1 MENQK
6 VHNIPTILVVFGVT
20 GDLMSRKILPALL
33 QLYKNQKLPNLFY
46 VIGFS
51 RREMPKEEYDKFLRD
66 SLSGYLNDEYPV
78 TSEKFL
84 KLFSYQKGKFE
95 DLQDYQELAK
105 KLGQVDNKWQA
116 CSNKLFYLAVPPKY
130 YEPILN
136 NLAQSGLTTPCGP
149 KEGWTRVLVEKP
161 FGINLKQAKKLDEI
175 LGALFK
181 DEQIYPIDHY
191 LAKEMLQNILTFRF
205 TNNLFE
211 ETWDNQSIEK
221 IYIRLWEKIGVEGR
235 GEFYDGVGALRDV
248 GQNHLLQMLAI
259 VMMNQPETLD
269 AVPIR
274 RKRAEI
280 LKTLIKPSEEEIKV
294 YTYRAQ
300 YEGYRNIKN
309 INSNSAT
316 ETFFHIRAF
325 SSSPRWRGV
334 PITLESGKRM
344 GEQIKE
350 IVVTFKHKSPCFCPP
365 YGPHLK
371 NKIIFR
377 VEPNEEIKIR
387 FWSRKPGIKNE
398 VEERSLAFLYRD
410 VPKRIQYV
418 EEYERLLLDCF
429 AGDQTLFAS
438 TDEVE
443 AMWRFIDPIYSAWQ
457 KNLVPLKT
465 YEPDT
470 NEAHDNSRYI
480 KDGPLL
486 NPMFKKEIGLVG
498 LGKMGRSIARRLIE
512 KEWKVV
518 GYNRTNEVTKEME
531 IEGIE
536 PAFSLKEMVDQLTPP
551 RIVWLMLPAGK
562 ATDEAIFGKDQ
573 LVALLKKND
582 IIIDG
587 GNAYYK
593 DSIQRYKKLK
603 PLGIKFCDV
612 GFSGGPDGARNGGC
626 LMVGGSEELFEDLK
640 PLYLDLA
647 KEQGLQFFDG
657 DGAGH
662 FVKMIHNGIEYGMMQ
677 SLAEGFSLLKKSNYN
692 LDLAKVAEVYNHGS
706 VIESRLVGWLKKA
719 FELHT
724 QELKDVTTSVGY
736 TGEGNW
742 TLETAKNMGLKARA
756 IEEAVKFRM
765 ESQSKPSYI
774 GKILSALRE
783 QFGKHSVKKT

>member
-1 MENQK
+1 
-6 VHNIPTILVVFGVT
+6 
-20 GDLMSRKILPALL
+20 MSRKILPALFR
-33 QLYKNQKLPNLFY
+33 LYEDNKLPNLFY

-51 RREMPKEEYDKFLRD
+51 RRDLGKDGFEKLLRD
-66 SLSGYLNDEYPV
+66 SLSEFFTDGSDKSV
-78 TSEKFL
+78 HEKFL
-84 KLFSYQKGKFE
+84 KLFSYQQGKFE
-95 DLQDYQELAK
+95 NLNDYKNLAR

-130 YEPILN
+130 YEPILR
-136 NLAQSGLTTPCGP
+136 NLAGSGLTIPCGP
-149 KEGWTRVLVEKP
+149 EEGWTRVLVEKP
-161 FGINLKQAKKLDEI
+161 FGINLKQARKLDEI
-175 LGALFK
+175 LGTLFK

-221 IYIRLWEKIGVEGR
+221 IYIRLWEKIGVEDR

-280 LKTLIKPSEEEIKV
+280 LKTLIKPSDEEIKV
-294 YTYRAQ
+294 YTYRGQ
-300 YEGYRNIKN
+300 YDGYQKIKGVDLL
-309 INSNSAT
+309 SKT
-316 ETFFHIRAF
+316 ETFFNIRAF

-334 PITLESGKRM
+334 PITMESGKRM

-365 YGPHLK
+365 NGPHLK

-377 VEPNEEIKIR
+377 VEPNEEINIR
-387 FWSRKPGIKNE
+387 FWSRKPGIKTE
-398 VEERSLAFLYRD
+398 IEERSLDFLYRNT
-410 VPKRIQYV
+410 PKRVQYV

-438 TDEVE
+438 TDEVK
-443 AMWRFIDPIYSAWQ
+443 AMWRFIDPIYCAWE

-465 YEPDT
+465 YRPDT
-470 NEAHDNSRYI
+470 NDAHDDSRYI

-486 NPMFKKEIGLVG
+486 NPMFKKEIGIVG

-518 GYNRTNEVTKEME
+518 GYNRSDEVTKEME
-531 IEGIE
+531 IEGLE
-536 PAFSLKEMVDQLTPP
+536 PAFTLKELVDKLTNPKV
-551 RIVWLMLPAGK
+551 IWLMLPAGQ
-562 ATDEAIFGKDQ
+562 ATNDVIFSNNG
-573 LVALLKKND
+573 LVSLLKKGD

-587 GNAYYK
+587 GNAFYK
-593 DSIQRYKKLK
+593 DSIKRFDKLK
-603 PLGIKFCDV
+603 TFGIKFCDV
-612 GFSGGPDGARNGGC
+612 GFSGGPEGARNGAC
-626 LMVGGSEELFEDLK
+626 LMVGGDEELYDELK

-647 KEQGLQFFDG
+647 KELGLSFFKG
-657 DGAGH
+657 IGAGH
-662 FVKMIHNGIEYGMMQ
+662 FVKMVHNGIEYGMMQ
-677 SLAEGFSLLKKSNYN
+677 SLAEGFSLLKKSDYH

-706 VIESRLVGWLKKA
+706 VIESRLVAWLKKA

-724 QELKDVTTSVGY
+724 QELKDVKSSVGY

-742 TLETAKNMGLKARA
+742 TVEAAKNLGLKAKV

-765 ESQSKPSYI
+765 ESQNTPSYI

-783 QFGKHSVKKT
+783 QFGKHSVKKF